1 MSGTKTRISKVTQSS
16 NLNYFNLWW
25 HRMGVESRKEEKE
38 LKRKEEEVRR
48 ADRKRKFST
57 KMGWTKKEATR
68 ARITLVDIPEDT
80 NLQVNILNNIV
91 GEKDEQIPGVI
102 IEGVRG
108 ETVPAFNA
116 IIERSQA
123 ANIKTQYLDGTETFG
138 NRHVPGSPTAKVES
152 DELMRVS
159 ESSFSPA
166 L

>member
-1 MSGTKTRISKVTQSS
+1 
-16 NLNYFNLWW
+16 
-25 HRMGVESRKEEKE
+25 MGVESRKEEKE

-138 NRHVPGSPTAKVES
+138 NRRVPGSPTAK
-152 DELMRVS
+152 LNQMNY
-159 ESSFSPA
+159 
-166 L
+166 